1 MKNTYISILLLAFAL
16 VVFGF
21 RVVYKIQFKPNV
33 TGYLKRAAD
42 ANTIDLA
49 EQELSRAISYLEA
62 HGLTSGYTSVVY
74 KTPDED
80 LEFWYNNLKASQLE
94 LKQLNS
100 TSALEKTNVLLKLRE
115 TLVDE
120 GERTKVTVPAGI
132 SVFPNNTFWAILG
145 LLASIFGFLGFVLI
159 VAEAEKKRK
168 KIEKLKI

>member
-1 MKNTYISILLLAFAL
+1 MRNIYLSVIFLVFAL
-16 VVFGF
+16 SVFSL
-21 RVVYKIQFKPNV
+21 RVIKKIQFKQNV

-49 EQELSRAISYLEA
+49 NQELSKAISYLEA
-62 HGLTSGYTSVVY
+62 KGFTTGYTSVLY

-94 LKQLNS
+94 LQQLNS

-120 GERTKVTVPAGI
+120 GERTKVTVPSGI
-132 SVFPNNTFWAILG
+132 SVFPHNTFWAILG
-145 LLASIFGFLGFVLI
+145 LLATVLGFLGFVFI
-159 VAEAEKKRK
+159 VAESEKKRK
-168 KIEKLKI
+168 QKENVNA